1 MCLIT
6 LTSAAFNRNNNIQDK
21 KFSHALVAGIERYP
35 VKVTRRMSAK
45 KVERKTKVKPF
56 IKTVNYNHLLPTRY
70 VVATDIDLKGVVS
83 EEKMGR
89 KETRK

>member
-1 MCLIT
+1 M
-6 LTSAAFNRNNNIQDK
+6 
-21 KFSHALVAGIERYP
+21 
-35 VKVTRRMSAK
+35 KVTRRMSAK
-45 KVERKTKVKPF
+45 KIERKTKVKPF

-83 EEKMGR
+83 EEKMGS